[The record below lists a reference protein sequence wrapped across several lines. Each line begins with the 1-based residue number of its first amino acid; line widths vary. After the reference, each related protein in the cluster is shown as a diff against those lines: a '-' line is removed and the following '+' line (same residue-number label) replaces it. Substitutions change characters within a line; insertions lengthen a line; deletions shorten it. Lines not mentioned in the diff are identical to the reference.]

1 MNDLEYVIAQLQ
13 DANKAAVSR
22 ATKINPKTIREIAS
36 GKNKS
41 PAYRTVD
48 TLMRYFKGKQS

>member
-1 MNDLEYVIAQLQ
+1 MSDLEYVIAQLQ

-22 ATKINPKTIREIAS
+22 ATKINAKTIREIS
-36 GKNKS
+36 TGKNKS

-48 TLMRYFKGKQS
+48 TLVKYFKGKS

>member
-1 MNDLEYVIAQLQ
+1 MNDLEYVIAQLR
-13 DANKAAVSR
+13 DANKAAVAR
-22 ATKINPKTIREIAS
+22 ATKINPRTIREIAN

-48 TLMRYFKGKQS
+48 TLVKYFREK